1 MRKRRAAT
9 NIVAAVVGVVVLAIG
24 IALGAVILGHVQN
37 AYVSGINASLP
48 SEAQTAISN
57 TFTTVWNMWPLL
69 TLIILVGI
77 AALIIGYLGVFRGG
91 GE

>member
-1 MRKRRAAT
+1 MKLRAAGGLQ
-9 NIVAAVVGVVVLAIG
+9 IVITIVVLAITIVFGG
-24 IALGAVILGHVQN
+24 IILGMFQGAVPTSN
-37 AYVSGINASLP
+37 LP

-69 TLIILVGI
+69 TLVILVVI
-77 AALIIGYLGVFRGG
+77 AAAIIGYLGVFRR